1 MNEKIK
7 KYIAIGIIG
16 LLIIS
21 TCFFGITTCRNNR
34 TLAANLVTITRLGDS
49 NIELT
54 KRNQQIID
62 SNRFLKSG
70 IEELSQQIGSLTNEL
85 RKIETRVE
93 EAKTIAQSAARNL
106 ARAKTTV
113 RGIIKAVQDIIKAIN
128 HI

>member
-62 SNRFLKSG
+62 SNRFLESG